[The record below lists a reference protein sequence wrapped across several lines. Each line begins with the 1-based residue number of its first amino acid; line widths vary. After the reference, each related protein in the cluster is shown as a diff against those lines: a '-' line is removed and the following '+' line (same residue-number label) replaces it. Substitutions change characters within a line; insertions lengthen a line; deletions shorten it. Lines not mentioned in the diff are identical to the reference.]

1 MKQTKIE
8 ILKYYVCDQEGKIKT
23 FNRSRELIDT
33 YVNYIEDKGYV
44 ALGLEYK
51 IKDSRVVKS
60 TDLVRR
66 DKEYMGLYKR
76 QRRANKKFKWV

>member
-44 ALGLEYK
+44 ALGLEPSP
-51 IKDSRVVKS
+51 SRVYLHPLSANVPS
-60 TDLVRR
+60 TL
-66 DKEYMGLYKR
+66 
-76 QRRANKKFKWV
+76 